1 MVCLRCI
8 ESIKSILE
16 GIGIGFRYIELGT
29 IYLTKTISEN
39 TRQLL
44 SKELQKHGFEI
55 VDDKNTKLIELI
67 KNLIINEIHHSKNEK
82 KITQTFSDFLSKK
95 LNLEYSSLSKL
106 FSSIEGKTIERYIIL
121 QRIEKAKELLIYNE
135 NSPSEIAYQLDY
147 SSPQHFSRQ
156 FKQMTGLSPSQFKN
170 EGKSSRYFIDKV

>member
-8 ESIKSILE
+8 ESIESILKNTGVE
-16 GIGIGFRYIELGT
+16 FSHIELGT

-55 VDDKNTKLIELI
+55 VDDKNTKLIESI
-67 KNLIINEIHHSKNEK
+67 KQLIINEIHHDKNERQ
-82 KITQTFSDFLSKK
+82 TGQTFSDFISEK
-95 LNLEYSSLSKL
+95 LNFEYSSLSKL